1 MVLVDRRKQVVEAA
15 EKSFSLFGYKATTMD
30 HVAKIANVAKGTIYT
45 FFKNKEELF
54 DEILRSVI
62 VDMRRIVEREV
73 DENKPFFD
81 NLHRVM
87 DAILEYRSEH
97 ELLIKLSQ
105 EVREIGTPKAREGL
119 ERVEN
124 NILDYLERH
133 ISRSAERKEIRDF
146 DPKLVSFVVFKLYI
160 TLTSDWNKAHKPLS
174 KDQIKNFIRDFLASG
189 LSPVK

>member
-1 MVLVDRRKQVVEAA
+1 MWPRERFIPFLRTKR
-15 EKSFSLFGYKATTMD
+15 S
-30 HVAKIANVAKGTIYT
+30 
-45 FFKNKEELF
+45 LF